1 MYGRVKYIKELVIM
15 LTLPVGGNKMSQ
27 LLGIITRLQNLQ
39 ENAESGEPF
48 QRFFEVEGEKR
59 CSVKYFDKSNTYELE
74 VYQKG
79 EKPQSYQFDNIDMI
93 AMEIFDLL
101 Q

>member
-1 MYGRVKYIKELVIM
+1 
-15 LTLPVGGNKMSQ
+15 MSQ
-27 LLGIITRLQNLQ
+27 LLGIITRLQSLQ
-39 ENAESGEPF
+39 ENAVSNEPS

-59 CSVKYFDKSNTYELE
+59 CSVKYFDKTDTFELE
-74 VYQKG
+74 VFQKD

-93 AMEIFDLL
+93 AIEIFDLL

>member
-1 MYGRVKYIKELVIM
+1 
-15 LTLPVGGNKMSQ
+15 MSQ
-27 LLGIITRLQNLQ
+27 LLGIITRLQSLQ
-39 ENAESGEPF
+39 ENATSNEPN

-59 CSVKYFDKSNTYELE
+59 CSVKYFDKTDTFELE
-74 VYQKG
+74 VFQKD

-93 AMEIFDLL
+93 AIEIFDLL